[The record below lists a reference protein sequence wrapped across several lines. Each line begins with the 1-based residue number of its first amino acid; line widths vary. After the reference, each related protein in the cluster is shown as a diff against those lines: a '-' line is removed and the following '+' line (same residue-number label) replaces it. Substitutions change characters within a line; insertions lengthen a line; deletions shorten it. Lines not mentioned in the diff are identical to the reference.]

1 MTKASYFGLQN
12 QIVDFHHGLL
22 RQVMRN
28 DLRVF
33 TESEGCN

>member
-22 RQVMRN
+22 VEYFIMGAEREP
-28 DLRVF
+28 F
-33 TESEGCN
+33 

>member
-22 RQVMRN
+22 VLLCYKIGHISCKN
-28 DLRVF
+28 
-33 TESEGCN
+33 